1 MNITRIR
8 NLFLLLNLLLR
19 VTVFGQSKKE
29 EILKLNNSIDSIQN
43 LLLQERNLLSSTKL
57 ELSNVYDS
65 LKLQIKEN
73 QSKNEIINSNL
84 IRLENIKKQISS
96 LNDSLAVQIE
106 LNSRLIS
113 QRDFSNNLLKDKEL
127 DFIVTYFKRRLKVF
141 ENDYPGQITFQE
153 ENGIITVHSPG
164 EIGYVPAFIFSK
176 ELKPTL
182 CGDLDNDGNQEV
194 IFEVEV
200 TAGGTAAWKEIY
212 CLKYINA
219 EKFLIIKLDFP
230 CPCSEI
236 SYDSDCRDPN
246 PNIIGNKKNVIEI
259 ESPCFK
265 EMDPD
270 CCPSVM
276 KKTRYIFE
284 GSELII
290 HK

>member
-43 LLLQERNLLSSTKL
+43 LLLQERNLLSSTKF

-84 IRLENIKKQISS
+84 IRLENLKKQISS

-127 DFIVTYFKRRLKVF
+127 DFIVT
-141 ENDYPGQITFQE
+141 
-153 ENGIITVHSPG
+153 
-164 EIGYVPAFIFSK
+164 
-176 ELKPTL
+176 
-182 CGDLDNDGNQEV
+182 
-194 IFEVEV
+194 
-200 TAGGTAAWKEIY
+200 
-212 CLKYINA
+212 
-219 EKFLIIKLDFP
+219 
-230 CPCSEI
+230 
-236 SYDSDCRDPN
+236 
-246 PNIIGNKKNVIEI
+246 
-259 ESPCFK
+259 
-265 EMDPD
+265 
-270 CCPSVM
+270 
-276 KKTRYIFE
+276 
-284 GSELII
+284 
-290 HK
+290 